1 MASGWVKS
9 LQKPTKAQTNQNQ
22 QKLKP
27 ELVSTTPSLSRSTRN
42 SDLVFPALAELPE
55 GHPSRDYPS
64 HELEQQTIS
73 GSDRDAFQSENGS
86 RTVTRFEEY
95 RENIKR
101 VVEIILHTSWSN
113 KSFPGRIEM
122 LFKVKTGPRTVTRF
136 EENRENV
143 KIQPGVTGCDHVG
156 VLIMRVGLQSKSA
169 LIR

>member
-9 LQKPTKAQTNQNQ
+9 LQNPKHHPINQNQ

-27 ELVSTTPSLSRSTRN
+27 EHVSTTPSLSRSTRN

-122 LFKVKTGPRTVTRF
+122 LFKVKTGQER
-136 EENRENV
+136 
-143 KIQPGVTGCDHVG
+143 
-156 VLIMRVGLQSKSA
+156 
-169 LIR
+169 

>member
-1 MASGWVKS
+1 MMFLIRTENTYYPVPVAEKP
-9 LQKPTKAQTNQNQ
+9 LQKSSKMSLLKPRPKHHPINQNQ

-27 ELVSTTPSLSRSTRN
+27 GHVSTTPSLSRSTRN

-113 KSFPGRIEM
+113 KSFLGRIEM
-122 LFKVKTGPRTVTRF
+122 LFKLKTGQER
-136 EENRENV
+136 
-143 KIQPGVTGCDHVG
+143 
-156 VLIMRVGLQSKSA
+156 
-169 LIR
+169 